1 MVPTASQSFQRLG
14 EDAARGGNVETHET
28 LATLAEHLSVVEG
41 KMSLLYKEINE
52 LLVVETKVATVE
64 PYEEGG
70 LWAPWLYLWNIL
82 AAVVNDIVDVPSM
95 YYNISLRH
103 SSPSGVKAARSS
115 DTTIMPRSWQRRN

>member
-1 MVPTASQSFQRLG
+1 
-14 EDAARGGNVETHET
+14 
-28 LATLAEHLSVVEG
+28 
-41 KMSLLYKEINE
+41 MSLLYKGVNE
-52 LLVVETKVATVE
+52 LLVVGPEGATVE

-70 LWAPWLYLWNIL
+70 LWAPWLCLWKIV
-82 AAVVNDIVDVPSM
+82 AAVVNDIVDVPAM